1 MFIRDPLVKR
11 SDRADQFYEHIV
23 TSFQHHQ

>member
-23 TSFQHHQ
+23 TSFFKRT